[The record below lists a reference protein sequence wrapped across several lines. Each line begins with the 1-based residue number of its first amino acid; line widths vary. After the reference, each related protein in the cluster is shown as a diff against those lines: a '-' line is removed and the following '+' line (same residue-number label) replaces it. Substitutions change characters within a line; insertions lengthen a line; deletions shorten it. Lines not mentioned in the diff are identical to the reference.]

1 MKNYDSE
8 IRRFMLAINK
18 IDGVYY
24 YFAKKMGINEN
35 TLAVLYALD
44 DGQPHSQKQICRQ
57 WLIPKTTIST
67 IIKELIDIGYV
78 NLVPEAHKRK
88 NDLPYRK
95 WTELCQ

>member
-35 TLAVLYALD
+35 TLAVLY
-44 DGQPHSQKQICRQ
+44 
-57 WLIPKTTIST
+57 
-67 IIKELIDIGYV
+67 
-78 NLVPEAHKRK
+78 
-88 NDLPYRK
+88 
-95 WTELCQ
+95 